1 MEGFGIK
8 VISAVSIYRN
18 YYFSKFFEKPR
29 RGQIVLQDI
38 VTSSDKCEGLI
49 KKLILQVS
57 S

>member
-8 VISAVSIYRN
+8 LISPVSFYRH

-29 RGQIVLQDI
+29 RGQIVLQDV
-38 VTSSDKCEGLI
+38 VTSGDKCEGLI

>member
-8 VISAVSIYRN
+8 VISTVSIYRH
-18 YYFSKFFEKPR
+18 YCFSKFFEKPR

-38 VTSSDKCEGLI
+38 VTSGDKCEGLI